1 MILTGQEIEQQVT
14 MGRIVIDGFDPS
26 RVEPNS
32 YGFRLADTLLRY
44 DDGVLDPAVPPNC
57 ERLVMDDSGLVLE
70 PHRLYLG
77 STSETMGS
85 EHYAATL
92 YACRS
97 VATLGMWIQFS
108 APLGH
113 SGAIFPW
120 TLEIAVAQRLRVYP
134 GMVVGKIAFWALQGQ
149 SHRYAGKYTG
159 SRSVVASRLA
169 QEAVNGGRELV
180 GTGR

>member
-1 MILTGQEIEQQVT
+1 MILTGQEIEQQVAQ
-14 MGRIVIDGFDPS
+14 GRVVIDGFDPA
-26 RVEPNS
+26 RIEPNS

-44 DDGVLDPAVPPNC
+44 DDGVLDPAVPPRY
-57 ERLVMDDSGLVLE
+57 ERLVMDDGGLVLE
-70 PHRLYLG
+70 PHRFYLG
-77 STSETMGS
+77 STLEAMGS
-85 EHYAATL
+85 EHHAATL

-120 TLEIAVAQRLRVYP
+120 TLEITVAQRLRVYP

-149 SHRYAGKYTG
+149 PHRYAGKYTG
-159 SRSVVASRLA
+159 SRSVVPSRLA
-169 QEAVNGGRELV
+169 QESVHAGRELV
-180 GTGR
+180 VTGR